1 MTYKSLELPV
11 EIHSDY
17 FMSDGNAFALMAKF
31 TDAARSS
38 GINQVVIDNV
48 LEEAMSSDYDH
59 LLSTLLENIELI

>member
-1 MTYKSLELPV
+1 MTYKSLEIPV

-31 TDAARSS
+31 TDAARSN
-38 GINQVVIDNV
+38 GINQVVIDNI

-59 LLSTLLENIELI
+59 LLTTLLENINLV